1 MEAYH
6 NEVRGWLSRND
17 KCFLIRIP
25 TVLLKLHILSLHGI
39 KKRMRM
45 LSLKQQDKISF
56 KSQGQINNLS
66 FFNEVHKLKRIK
78 KRWCFFVLNCP
89 QREGGDRSFCDDF
102 SLC

>member
-39 KKRMRM
+39 KKKDEDVIIETAR
-45 LSLKQQDKISF
+45 QDLI
-56 KSQGQINNLS
+56 
-66 FFNEVHKLKRIK
+66 
-78 KRWCFFVLNCP
+78 
-89 QREGGDRSFCDDF
+89 
-102 SLC
+102 